1 MYVTKSAHLEKA
13 CVLYVTFFEQ
23 ELATNKCNEYGYM
36 KYKSSSRLACHVTE
50 LVGSHLEVLLS
61 LFNRN
66 K

>member
-1 MYVTKSAHLEKA
+1 MDLFNSAFVKISHMIIIQ
-13 CVLYVTFFEQ
+13 VPQ
-23 ELATNKCNEYGYM
+23 CNEYGYM